1 VIKAILSRL
10 TDTLHELPVLVLMPH
25 SRCNCRCVMCDIWK
39 ANQQKKE
46 ITTEEFSRHVE
57 SFRRLGVKYIAL
69 SGGEALMH
77 TNLWRLCE
85 MMRSAGMHISLL
97 STGMTLAQHSA
108 NVVKHVDEVIVS
120 LDGPPEVHN
129 TIRNISSAYEKLS
142 QGVAALQ
149 KLKPDF
155 RITGRCVLQKLNYRY
170 FPDIV
175 RTAQT
180 LQLQQISF
188 LAADVST
195 SAFNRESPWTDEKVV
210 QIELNESETQEFESL
225 LNASF
230 REFESAY
237 QSRFIAESPAKM
249 LELVQYYKAMLG
261 NASFPARKCN
271 APWVS
276 AVIESDGEVRPCFF
290 HASYGNL
297 FTSTFDAIL
306 NSETAKAFRRKL
318 DVKTDPICQ
327 RCVCSLHRGVLS

>member
-1 VIKAILSRL
+1 
-10 TDTLHELPVLVLMPH
+10 
-25 SRCNCRCVMCDIWK
+25 
-39 ANQQKKE
+39 
-46 ITTEEFSRHVE
+46 
-57 SFRRLGVKYIAL
+57 
-69 SGGEALMH
+69 
-77 TNLWRLCE
+77 
-85 MMRSAGMHISLL
+85 MRTAGMHIGLL
-97 STGMTLAQHSA
+97 STGMTLAQHAA

-149 KLKPDF
+149 KLKPEF

-170 FPDIV
+170 FPDII

-210 QIELNESETQEFESL
+210 QIELNEVETQEFESL
-225 LNASF
+225 LKASF
-230 REFESAY
+230 REFESDY
-237 QSRFIAESPAKM
+237 QSKFIAETPAKM
-249 LELVQYYKAMLG
+249 LELAQYYKAMLG

>member
-10 TDTLHELPVLVLMPH
+10 TPTLHELPVLVLMPH

-46 ITTEEFSRHVE
+46 ITAEEFSRHLQA
-57 SFRRLGVKYIAL
+57 FRKLGVKYIAL

-85 MMRSAGMHISLL
+85 MMRATGMHISLL
-97 STGMTLAQHSA
+97 STGMTLAQHA
-108 NVVKHVDEVIVS
+108 EDVVKHVDEVIVS
-120 LDGPPEVHN
+120 LDGPPEIHN
-129 TIRNISSAYEKLS
+129 IIRNISSAYEKLS

-149 KLKPDF
+149 NLKPDF

-170 FPDIV
+170 LPGII
-175 RTAQT
+175 RTAQD
-180 LQLQQISF
+180 LGLQQISF

-195 SAFNRESPWTDEKVV
+195 SAFNREAPWTDEKMV
-210 QIELNESETQEFESL
+210 QIELNETETHEFEAVL
-225 LNASF
+225 QETF
-230 REFESAY
+230 REFASAY
-237 QSRFIAESPAKM
+237 QSKFIAESPAKM
-249 LELVQYYKAMLG
+249 LALAQYYKAMLG
-261 NASFPARKCN
+261 NASFPEKKCN

-276 AVIESDGEVRPCFF
+276 AVVESDGEVRPCFF

-297 FTSTFDAIL
+297 FNATFDAIV
-306 NSETAKAFRRKL
+306 NSETAKAFRRTL
-318 DVKTDPICQ
+318 DLKTDPICQ